1 MDQNGVQQGQAIIQ
15 LSAKSETQTV
25 GLRRRHLRRLRLQGH
40 RRHLRLLVLV
50 SLMMMVMMMMTAVV
64 VVVVVVASVSV
75 VRLFHRRRRRRRQVV
90 VYGLHAHPTPKFVA
104 AVHWA
109 KRLLDTLWITKRREN
124 PRKLQFPTRVQL
136 R

>member
-50 SLMMMVMMMMTAVV
+50 RLKMMMMMMTAVV

-75 VRLFHRRRRRRRQVV
+75 VRLFHRRRRRRQVV